1 MKAAKVKVKKVVG
14 AKTGRVYTVNVAR
27 MDQYLTQ
34 TREAFRERVKLT
46 HQSRGEFSGVLAG
59 TVSKSRITK

>member
-1 MKAAKVKVKKVVG
+1 MKAVKVKVKKVVG

-27 MDQYLTQ
+27 MDQYLAQ
-34 TREAFRERVKLT
+34 TRETFKERVKLT
-46 HQSRGEFSGVLAG
+46 HQAHGEFSGVLAG